1 MRRWLH
7 RPFPTGRLDAR
18 SFFPAHTTALCIT
31 TAATTTPPLEVADL
45 GAGHHVQRTAQ
56 KVLKQH
62 AATVG
67 KAQQPR
73 VKARQVFGQVAQIA
87 PQDRPRIHVPRDIHH
102 LRQVDDRWP
111 FGPHQDVVCGQVT
124 VNPPRLEQLFDL
136 HKDFLMQRIGLFGGK
151 RKVRQAR
158 RRNTVSVDD

>member
-1 MRRWLH
+1 MH

-31 TAATTTPPLEVADL
+31 TAATTTSTLEVADL

-62 AATVG
+62 DATVG

-111 FGPHQDVVCGQVT
+111 FGPHQDVVCGQVA
-124 VNPPRLEQLFDL
+124 VHPPRLEQLFDL

-151 RKVRQAR
+151 RKVCQAR
-158 RRNTVSVDD
+158 RRNTISVDD